1 MFSTIHCVQLAYR
14 LFSDGTIDALFITNV
29 TLSLLSVATVV
40 FFGGYADSRQRSL
53 GYLFLLAYSYVCVL
67 AFAIRVLEFDAVKSA
82 LAIVFLESVA
92 VFDGLTRIR
101 QLREFRSV
109 GAYA

>member
-1 MFSTIHCVQLAYR
+1 M
-14 LFSDGTIDALFITNV
+14 
-29 TLSLLSVATVV
+29 
-40 FFGGYADSRQRSL
+40 
-53 GYLFLLAYSYVCVL
+53 
-67 AFAIRVLEFDAVKSA
+67 RVLEFDAVKSA

>member
-1 MFSTIHCVQLAYR
+1 MFSTIHFAQLVYR
-14 LFSDGTIDALFITNV
+14 LFSGVEIDYLFVTNV
-29 TLSLLSVATVV
+29 TVSLASVATVV

-53 GYLFLLAYSYVCVL
+53 GYLFLLAYAYVCAL
-67 AFAIRVLEFDAVKSA
+67 AFSVRVLGFDTVRSA
-82 LAIVFLESVA
+82 LAIVFLEAVA